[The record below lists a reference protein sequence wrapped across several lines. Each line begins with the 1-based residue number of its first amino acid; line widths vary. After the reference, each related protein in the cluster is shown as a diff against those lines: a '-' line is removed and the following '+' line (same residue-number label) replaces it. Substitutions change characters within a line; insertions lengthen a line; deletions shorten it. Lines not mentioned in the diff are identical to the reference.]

1 MKNPFIHID
10 EKDGQYL
17 AENCSLNR
25 LVLAKLPVQGIED
38 SLQGKTA
45 DQVFSTPVLIREMEE
60 NACRLEVDL
69 ANTPQRQLPLVLE
82 QRLTDSC
89 DY

>member
-17 AENCSLNR
+17 AENCSLNG

-38 SLQGKTA
+38 SLQGK
-45 DQVFSTPVLIREMEE
+45 QPIRFSVHL
-60 NACRLEVDL
+60 C
-69 ANTPQRQLPLVLE
+69 
-82 QRLTDSC
+82 
-89 DY
+89 